1 MKQIVYV
8 GSYNFPMG
16 DAVAKRVLGIGKV
29 LTSAG
34 YRVSYIGENVAVK
47 NGNISE
53 EKQYEGFRYCSL
65 HKPVTSKEHYQ
76 YRADIKCVEKKLK
89 KWAEEGEIS
98 AVLFC
103 GTKCSLF
110 ANQLVKVCK
119 KMNIPT
125 IADSM
130 DWLEIRTGNILFD
143 LIKQTDIIYELCY
156 VNKKADGVIAISRYL
171 SDYYS
176 KRGMN
181 TVVIPPVSPY
191 ERAGTNTRINEKITL
206 VYAGIPCR
214 LGKPLK
220 NRSDAKDRLDI
231 AIDLVYE
238 AFFAGCSFIFR
249 IYGLTKDQYCTVF
262 PEQQKI
268 ISVLVAAGI
277 VKFMG
282 YAKENIVR
290 DAIRSAD
297 FTVLLREKNRTSEA
311 GFPTK
316 ISESITLGTPVITT
330 ETSDVTTYL
339 KEGIDGFFL
348 NIADLYVAKNKFI
361 EILQLEVEKRINM
374 KRNVINNKSFEFSTY
389 VERLKTFLS
398 LVERDVSVMKGENN
412 GKL

>member
-8 GSYNFPMG
+8 GSYNFPLG
-16 DAVAKRVLGIGKV
+16 DAVAKRVFGIGKV

-34 YRVSYIGENVAVK
+34 YRVSFIGENAEVE
-47 NGNISE
+47 NGTISE
-53 EKQYEGFRYCSL
+53 DRQYEGFRYCLL
-65 HKPVTSKEHYQ
+65 HKPTSSKEHYQ
-76 YRADIKCVEKKLK
+76 YRGDIKCVEKKLK
-89 KWAEEGEIS
+89 KWAVEGEIA
-98 AVLFC
+98 AVFFC
-103 GTKCSLF
+103 GTKCALF
-110 ANQLVKVCK
+110 ADRLVKMCK

-130 DWLEIRTGNILFD
+130 DWLEIHTGNILFD
-143 LIKQTDIIYELCY
+143 LIKQADITYELCH
-156 VNKKADGVIAISRYL
+156 VNKKADGVLAISRYL

-191 ERAGTNTRINEKITL
+191 ERTAVNTRVNEKVTL

-231 AIDLVYE
+231 AIDLAYE
-238 AFFAGCSFIFR
+238 AFLAGCSFIFR
-249 IYGLTKDQYCTVF
+249 IYGLTKEQYCVVF
-262 PEQQKI
+262 PEQQRI
-268 ISVLVAAGI
+268 IRDLVAAGI
-277 VKFMG
+277 VEFMG

-290 DAIRSAD
+290 AAVREAD

-316 ISESITLGTPVITT
+316 ISESITLGSPVITT
-330 ETSDVTTYL
+330 DTSDVGLYL

-348 NIADLYVAKNKFI
+348 DIGDLHAAKNKFV
-361 EILQLEVEKRINM
+361 EILQQESEKIINI
-374 KRNVINNKSFEFSTY
+374 KQNVIRNKAFEFSTY
-389 VERLKTFLS
+389 IDRLQEFLT
-398 LVERDVSVMKGENN
+398 LVEREMSAMKGEDN

>member
-16 DAVAKRVLGIGKV
+16 DAVAKRVLGIGKI
-29 LTSAG
+29 LNSAG
-34 YRVSYIGENVAVK
+34 YRVSFIGENSTVK
-47 NGNISE
+47 NGTISE
-53 EKQYEGFRYCSL
+53 ERQYEEFRYCSL
-65 HKPVTSKEHYQ
+65 HKPASSKEHYQ
-76 YRADIKCVEKKLK
+76 YSADIKCVEKKLK

-103 GTKCSLF
+103 GTKCAFF
-110 ANQLVKVCK
+110 ADQLVKVCK
-119 KMNIPT
+119 KMGIPT
-125 IADSM
+125 VADSM
-130 DWLEIRTGNILFD
+130 DWLEIHTGNILFD
-143 LIKQTDIIYELCY
+143 LIKQADITYELCY
-156 VNKKADGVIAISRYL
+156 VNKKVDGVLAISRYL

-176 KRGMN
+176 KGGMT
-181 TVVIPPVSPY
+181 TVTIPPVSPY
-191 ERAGTNTRINEKITL
+191 ERANINTKVNEKITL

-220 NRSDAKDRLDI
+220 NRSYAKDRLDI
-231 AIDLVYE
+231 AIELVYG
-238 AFFAGCSFIFR
+238 AFLAGCSFLFR
-249 IYGLTKDQYCTVF
+249 IYGLTEEQYCVVF
-262 PEQQKI
+262 PEQQEI
-268 ISVLVAAGI
+268 IADLIDAGV

-290 DAIRSAD
+290 EAVRGAD

-330 ETSDVTTYL
+330 ETSDLAIYL
-339 KEGIDGFFL
+339 KEGSDGFFL
-348 NIADLYVAKNKFI
+348 DIADLYVAKNKFI
-361 EILQLEVEKRINM
+361 QILQLEAEKRINM

-389 VERLKTFLS
+389 VEKLKTFLS
-398 LVERDVSVMKGENN
+398 LIERDVSAMKGENN

>member
-29 LTSAG
+29 LVGAG
-34 YRVSYIGENVAVK
+34 YRVSFIGENGAVE
-47 NGNISE
+47 NGTISE

-65 HKPVTSKEHYQ
+65 HKPATSKEHYQ

-103 GTKCSLF
+103 GTKCALF
-110 ANQLVKVCK
+110 ADQLVKLCK
-119 KMNIPT
+119 KMDIPT
-125 IADSM
+125 VADSM
-130 DWLEIRTGNILFD
+130 DWLEIHTGNILFD
-143 LIKQTDIIYELCY
+143 LIKQMDITYELCY

-191 ERAGTNTRINEKITL
+191 ERGDINPRANEKVTL

-231 AIDLVYE
+231 AIDLAYE
-238 AFFAGCSFIFR
+238 AFLAGCSFIFR

-268 ISVLVAAGI
+268 IRVLVAAGI

-290 DAIRSAD
+290 DAVRSAD

-330 ETSDVTTYL
+330 ETSDVATYL
-339 KEGIDGFFL
+339 KGGIDGFFL

-361 EILQLEVEKRINM
+361 EILQLEAEKRINM

-389 VERLKTFLS
+389 VERLKIFLS
-398 LVERDVSVMKGENN
+398 LVERDVPVMKGENN